1 MIDWPVQPT
10 NLKYSNWYESLISKA
25 KFRYLPLTMY
35 TEQHHVVPRSFGG
48 SDDKSNL
55 VKLTAREH
63 YVAHL
68 LLWKMRFPSTYGS
81 KMSFAFGTFINRFK
95 QEYHSSYKITSRIYE
110 QFKKEYSVLMSERM
124 AGEGNHF
131 FGKKHSDETRRII
144 GEKSKQKIFKKGP
157 ENPCWGKKQNL
168 SDEQIKQRSENI
180 KAKWNDPEWKETML
194 AKREAF
200 FKTEKGQAQAKAFA
214 DRQRGVK
221 LSPDRVEKSAS
232 KRRGKKFSGQALAN
246 MREASKHRVWS
257 EAGKEKIRETARAN
271 GKKPKSEEHKR
282 KIAESNKGKHNTKG
296 ELNPMFGKKHSPETI
311 AKIKETKRLKELE
324 KAKTKFVGPIRPA
337 DAIVFRGVTYANRSQ
352 ASIRTGIKVG
362 RILTQIKHW
371 GNYPDADTIAKIDA
385 GSLKPPMVAW
395 NKGTKGLQIAWN
407 KGKHNSPEHVAKSV
421 ASKKAA
427 KQAKQIA
434 HFSTLFEFE

>member
-1 MIDWPVQPT
+1 MIEWPVQPT
-10 NLKYSNWYESLISKA
+10 NLKYSNWYDSLISKA
-25 KFRYLPLTMY
+25 KSRYLPLTMY

-110 QFKKEYSVLMSERM
+110 QFKKEYSVLMSEKNT
-124 AGEGNHF
+124 GEGNPF
-131 FGKKHSDETRRII
+131 YGKTHTDDTKRVI

-168 SDEQIKQRSENI
+168 TEEQIKQRSENS
-180 KAKWNDPEWKETML
+180 KAKWNDPEWKEMML

-221 LSPDRVEKSAS
+221 LSPERIEKSAS
-232 KRRGKKFSGQALAN
+232 KRRGRKAEDLFSAQALIN
-246 MREASKHRVWS
+246 MREGNKHRVYS
-257 EAGKEKIRETARAN
+257 EEGLAKIRETSRKV
-271 GKKPKSEEHKR
+271 GQRPKSPEHKA
-282 KIAESNKGKHNTKG
+282 KIGAAHKGKVGLVG
-296 ELNPMFGKKHSPETI
+296 EKNPMFGRKHSPETI
-311 AKIKETKRLKELE
+311 AKIKETKRLRALA
-324 KAKTKFVGPIRPA
+324 KAKSKFIGPIRPKNA
-337 DAIVFRGVTYANRSQ
+337 FIFRGVTYANLRQ
-352 ASIRTGIKVG
+352 ASINTGVNIGKI
-362 RILTQIKHW
+362 RTQIKHW
-371 GNYPDADTIAKIDA
+371 GNNPDVDTIIRIDK
-385 GSLKPPMVAW
+385 GLLKPPIVAW
-395 NKGTKGLQIAWN
+395 NKGTKGLQTAWN
-407 KGKHNSPEHVAKSV
+407 KGKKNSADHVAKSV
-421 ASKKAA
+421 AGKKAA
-427 KQAKQIA
+427 KLAKSI
-434 HFSTLFEFE
+434 TLY